1 MNYRFSLLASASVVA
16 LTIGLAS
23 QVRAQDALSEFR
35 AFTKDLSSLTG
46 AFTQEVRDKNGRV
59 TRTSAGNFSIVRPG
73 KFRFSYDK
81 PYKQTIVSD
90 GVTVWLHDHDLNQVT
105 IRKIGEALAEQP
117 LALLL
122 DPQSAEK
129 QFELKAAPP
138 QGSIKTVVA
147 TAKKTDASV
156 SEIAVAIV
164 AAQPSEIA
172 WRDSWQNVN
181 TLRFASLTRNGKV
194 DADTFN
200 FVVPKGVDVL
210 KQ

>member
-1 MNYRFSLLASASVVA
+1 MNLRRQLCFVAPAIVLSLALAPHA
-16 LTIGLAS
+16 
-23 QVRAQDALSEFR
+23 QAQDALSEFR

-59 TRTSAGNFSIVRPG
+59 TRSSSGNFSIVRPG
-73 KFRFSYDK
+73 KFRFIYDK

-147 TAKKTDASV
+147 TAKKKDASV
-156 SEIAVAIV
+156 SEIAVALV
-164 AAQPSEIA
+164 SAQPSEIA

-181 TLRFASLTRNGKV
+181 TLRFASLARNGKV
-194 DADTFN
+194 DAEAFN

>member
-23 QVRAQDALSEFR
+23 EVRAQDALSEFR

-147 TAKKTDASV
+147 TAKKADASV
-156 SEIAVAIV
+156 SEIAVALV

>member
-1 MNYRFSLLASASVVA
+1 MNLRHHLCLAASVIA
-16 LTIGLAS
+16 FSQGFAS
-23 QVRAQDALSEFR
+23 PVHAQDALSEFR

-73 KFRFSYDK
+73 KFRFTYDK

-129 QFELKAAPP
+129 QFELKAAPA

-156 SEIAVAIV
+156 SEIAVALV

-181 TLRFASLTRNGKV
+181 TLRFASLARNAKV
-194 DADTFN
+194 DPESFN
-200 FVVPKGVDVL
+200 FVVPKGADVL